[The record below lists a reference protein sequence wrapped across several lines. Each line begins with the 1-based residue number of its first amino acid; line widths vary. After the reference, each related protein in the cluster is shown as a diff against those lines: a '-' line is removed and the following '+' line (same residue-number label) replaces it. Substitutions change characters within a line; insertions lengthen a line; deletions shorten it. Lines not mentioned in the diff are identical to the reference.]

1 MTEEGDRP
9 RWFSDRAGLSILAA
23 VSGILAALLV
33 LTQLQYILLAIV
45 LAYVLTPAQRRLER
59 HLRSV
64 TAALSLIL
72 LSVFAI
78 FIPVAYIL
86 LVAIQQGLGLLTA
99 IQDGELSLDTIQ
111 DRIGTSGYVIDFDLL
126 YTTYQEPIATGLER
140 LATGAITVIG
150 GLPGV
155 LIGLTVTVFVLFAL
169 LRNGEQLVA
178 WLRSVVPVSDRV
190 QRELLDELDTLMWA
204 SVIGNVAVAV
214 VQAVL
219 LGIGLVLV
227 GMPGV
232 VFLTV
237 ATFILTLLPLVG
249 AFGVW
254 LPVSIYLLTIGR
266 PISAVLLFVY
276 GSLVSASD
284 LYVRPAIINRSGALN
299 VATIVVGIFGGII
312 LFGAMGLFV
321 GPVVLGGTKVVL
333 DLFAQERVEPTTG

>member
-1 MTEEGDRP
+1 MTEKGDPP

-23 VSGILAALLV
+23 VSGVLAALLV
-33 LTQLQYILLAIV
+33 FSHLQYILLAIV
-45 LAYVLTPAQRRLER
+45 LAYVLAPAQRRLER

-64 TAALSLIL
+64 TAALTLIL
-72 LSVFAI
+72 LTVFAI

-86 LVAIQQGLGLLTA
+86 IVAIQQGLELLTA
-99 IQDGELSLDTIQ
+99 IQDGELSLDAIQ
-111 DRIGTSGYVIDFDLL
+111 DRIETVGYVIDFDLL

-155 LIGLTVTVFVLFAL
+155 LIGLIVTVFVLFAL
-169 LRNGEQLVA
+169 LRDGEQLVA
-178 WLRSVVPVSDRV
+178 WLRTVVPVSDRV
-190 QRELLDELDTLMWA
+190 QRELLEELDTLMWA

-254 LPVSIYLLTIGR
+254 LPVSIYLLAIGR
-266 PISAVLLFVY
+266 PIAAVLLFVY

-299 VATIVVGIFGGII
+299 VATIVVGIFGGIV